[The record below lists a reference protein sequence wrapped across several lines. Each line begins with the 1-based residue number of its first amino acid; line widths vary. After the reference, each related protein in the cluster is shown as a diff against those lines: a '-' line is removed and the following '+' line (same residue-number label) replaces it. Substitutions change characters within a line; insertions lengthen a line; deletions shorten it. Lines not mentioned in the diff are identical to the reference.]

1 MEAVCPNDKI
11 KSLRQ
16 AVPESDVDPPLGL
29 LKRCHRVAE
38 HVLNVCPTR
47 LIDDLGQLKVHG
59 MAPTT
64 ETKFFGQLDDGGL
77 EPEPAEP
84 VAEYRAGD
92 ARAGDEHATTAHR
105 SASVSTTEPAATG
118 SASDHNAR
126 VAVRLEPTGTMRG

>member
-1 MEAVCPNDKI
+1 VRARILN
-11 KSLRQ
+11 LRQ
-16 AVPESDVDPPLGL
+16 HAHPL
-29 LKRCHRVAE
+29 
-38 HVLNVCPTR
+38 
-47 LIDDLGQLKVHG
+47 DDLQGWTEKIHG
-59 MAPTT
+59 MPPTT
-64 ETKFFGQLDDGGL
+64 ETKFFGPLDDGGL